1 MRGKRDNRDVP
12 AIPEEVTGRELD
24 ADIRQELST
33 LGSGV
38 AGTVAR
44 HLVMA
49 GRLLDTDPEL
59 AHRHAQ
65 EARRMA
71 GRVAVVRE
79 AAGQTAYTTG
89 RYAEALSEFRAARRI
104 NGSIAFL
111 PVMADCERGLGH
123 PQRALELATSPE
135 VAQLD
140 SAGKAEMLLV
150 AAGAHKDVGDLDAA
164 LRSLQVRALTS
175 TRQVTWVA
183 RLRYAYADLLLDV
196 GRKEE
201 AVEWFARAAEADLD
215 GETDADERLAE
226 LAGVTVVT
234 AEDNEPD
241 SDEDFLPQLPAR
253 VDTE

>member
-1 MRGKRDNRDVP
+1 VPVIDKDITGK
-12 AIPEEVTGRELD
+12 ELD
-24 ADIRQELST
+24 VDIRRELST

-49 GRLLDTDPEL
+49 GQLIDTDAEL

-79 AAGQTAYTTG
+79 AAGQTAYAAG
-89 RYAEALSEFRAARRI
+89 RYAEALTEFRAARRI

-111 PVMADCERGLGH
+111 PVMADCERGLGR
-123 PQRALELATSPE
+123 PQRALELASSPD

-140 SAGKAEMLLV
+140 SAGKAEMLIV
-150 AAGAHKDVGDLDAA
+150 SAGAQKDLGDLDAA
-164 LRSLQVRALTS
+164 LRTLQVRALTS
-175 TRQVTWVA
+175 PRQVTWVA
-183 RLRYAYADLLLDV
+183 RMRYAYADLLLDA
-196 GRKEE
+196 GRKQE
-201 AVEWFARAAEADLD
+201 AAEWFARAAEADLD

-226 LAGVTVVT
+226 LAGLTVVT
-234 AEDNEPD
+234 AEDSEAN
-241 SDEDFLPQLPAR
+241 DEDDFHPYEPGLS
-253 VDTE
+253 

>member
-1 MRGKRDNRDVP
+1 
-12 AIPEEVTGRELD
+12 
-24 ADIRQELST
+24 
-33 LGSGV
+33 
-38 AGTVAR
+38 
-44 HLVMA
+44 
-49 GRLLDTDPEL
+49 
-59 AHRHAQ
+59 
-65 EARRMA
+65 MA

-140 SAGKAEMLLV
+140 SAGKAEMLIV

-164 LRSLQVRALTS
+164 LRTLQVRALTS

-201 AVEWFARAAEADLD
+201 AVEWFARAAETDLD